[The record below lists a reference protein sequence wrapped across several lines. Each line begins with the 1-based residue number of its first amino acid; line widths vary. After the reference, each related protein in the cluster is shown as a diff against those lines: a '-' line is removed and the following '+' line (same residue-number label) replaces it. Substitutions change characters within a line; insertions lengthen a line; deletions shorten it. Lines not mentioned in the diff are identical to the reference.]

1 MFHLPVSA
9 LELLRDIIR
18 DGRWRFGMPPRS
30 RIELRAEQLA
40 GLVFRPTKT
49 STEELKMAEQ
59 AEELSI
65 SAKSVPLLPPRPV
78 PPHPADLLPPR
89 MSAPPAIESDLST
102 ALRGDPAEPRHLI
115 VGHGVSLSGEITSC
129 ARLLIEGNVE
139 ANLHDCHDV
148 DIAEGGL
155 FKGVASI
162 DNAEVRGR
170 FEGDLVVRKR
180 LLIRATGHVSG
191 KITYSEIEIEH
202 GGKISGQ
209 VEVHR
214 EGDLASHQP
223 RARRAAS
230 AD

>member
-1 MFHLPVSA
+1 MQ
-9 LELLRDIIR
+9 
-18 DGRWRFGMPPRS
+18 G
-30 RIELRAEQLA
+30 
-40 GLVFRPTKT
+40 
-49 STEELKMAEQ
+49 
-59 AEELSI
+59 
-65 SAKSVPLLPPRPV
+65 
-78 PPHPADLLPPR
+78 
-89 MSAPPAIESDLST
+89 
-102 ALRGDPAEPRHLI
+102 
-115 VGHGVSLSGEITSC
+115 LSGDITSC
-129 ARLLIEGNVE
+129 ARLIIEGNVE

-148 DIAEGGL
+148 DIAESGL

-209 VEVHR
+209 VEVHC
-214 EGDLASHQP
+214 EGDLVSHQP

>member
-1 MFHLPVSA
+1 
-9 LELLRDIIR
+9 
-18 DGRWRFGMPPRS
+18 
-30 RIELRAEQLA
+30 
-40 GLVFRPTKT
+40 
-49 STEELKMAEQ
+49 MAEQ
-59 AEELSI
+59 AEDLGI
-65 SAKSVPLLPPRPV
+65 SAKPVPLLPPRPV

-89 MSAPPAIESDLST
+89 MSAPPVPGSDPS
-102 ALRGDPAEPRHLI
+102 AVSHADPNEPRQLI

-129 ARLLIEGNVE
+129 ARLIIEGNVE

-148 DIAEGGL
+148 DIAETGH
-155 FKGVASI
+155 FKGVAAI

-202 GGKISGQ
+202 GGKISGEL
-209 VEVHR
+209 EVHR

>member
-1 MFHLPVSA
+1 MA
-9 LELLRDIIR
+9 DQLEDL
-18 DGRWRFGMPPRS
+18 G
-30 RIELRAEQLA
+30 
-40 GLVFRPTKT
+40 
-49 STEELKMAEQ
+49 
-59 AEELSI
+59 I
-65 SAKSVPLLPPRPV
+65 SAKSAPLLPPRPV

-89 MSAPPAIESDLST
+89 VPAAPERSSGAH
-102 ALRGDPAEPRHLI
+102 ADPSQPRQLA
-115 VGHGVSLSGEITSC
+115 VGQGVSLSGEVRSC
-129 ARLLIEGNVE
+129 ARLIIEGNVE

-148 DIAEGGL
+148 DIAETGF

-191 KITYSEIEIEH
+191 KITYSEIEIEQ
-202 GGKISGQ
+202 GGRISGEI
-209 VEVHR
+209 EVYR
-214 EGDLASHQP
+214 EDHLAANQA

>member
-1 MFHLPVSA
+1 LHLPVSA
-9 LELLRDIIR
+9 LGLLRDIIR
-18 DGRWRFGMPPRS
+18 DLPGRFGAPLRS
-30 RIELRAEQLA
+30 RSEVRAAQLA

-49 STEELKMAEQ
+49 STEEHKMAEQ
-59 AEELSI
+59 AEDLGI
-65 SAKSVPLLPPRPV
+65 PAKPVPLLPPRPV

-89 MSAPPAIESDLST
+89 MSAPPTPESERS
-102 ALRGDPAEPRHLI
+102 APSRADPTESRQLI

-129 ARLLIEGNVE
+129 AQLIIEGNVE
-139 ANLHDCHDV
+139 ANVHDCQDV
-148 DIAEGGL
+148 DIAETGL

>member
-1 MFHLPVSA
+1 
-9 LELLRDIIR
+9 
-18 DGRWRFGMPPRS
+18 
-30 RIELRAEQLA
+30 
-40 GLVFRPTKT
+40 
-49 STEELKMAEQ
+49 MAEQ
-59 AEELSI
+59 AEDLGI
-65 SAKSVPLLPPRPV
+65 SAKPVPLLPPRPV

-89 MSAPPAIESDLST
+89 MSAPPVPGSDPS
-102 ALRGDPAEPRHLI
+102 AVSHADPNEPRQLI
-115 VGHGVSLSGEITSC
+115 VGHAG
-129 ARLLIEGNVE
+129 
-139 ANLHDCHDV
+139 H
-148 DIAEGGL
+148 
-155 FKGVASI
+155 FKGVAAI

-202 GGKISGQ
+202 GGKISGE

-230 AD
+230 AG

>member
-1 MFHLPVSA
+1 
-9 LELLRDIIR
+9 
-18 DGRWRFGMPPRS
+18 
-30 RIELRAEQLA
+30 
-40 GLVFRPTKT
+40 
-49 STEELKMAEQ
+49 MAEQ
-59 AEELSI
+59 AEDLGI
-65 SAKSVPLLPPRPV
+65 SAKPVPLLPPRPV

-89 MSAPPAIESDLST
+89 MSAPPVPGSDLST
-102 ALRGDPAEPRHLI
+102 VSHADPAEPRQLI

-129 ARLLIEGNVE
+129 ARLIIEGNVE

-148 DIAEGGL
+148 DIAETGH
-155 FKGVASI
+155 FKGVAAI

-202 GGKISGQ
+202 GGKISGEL
-209 VEVHR
+209 EVHR

-230 AD
+230 AG

>member
-1 MFHLPVSA
+1 MSA
-9 LELLRDIIR
+9 LGLLCDIVRDVR
-18 DGRWRFGMPPRS
+18 GRLGMPLRS
-30 RIELRAEQLA
+30 QREMRADQLA
-40 GLVFRPTKT
+40 GLVFWPTKT
-49 STEELKMAEQ
+49 STEDHKMADQ
-59 AEELSI
+59 AEDLGI
-65 SAKSVPLLPPRPV
+65 PAKTAPLLPPRPV

-89 MSAPPAIESDLST
+89 NSAPPAPQSDSAT
-102 ALRGDPAEPRHLI
+102 GSHANPGEPRQLI
-115 VGHGVSLSGEITSC
+115 VGHGVSLSGEITAC
-129 ARLLIEGNVE
+129 ARLIIEGNVE

-148 DIAEGGL
+148 DISETGL

-180 LLIRATGHVSG
+180 LLIRATGHVLG

-209 VEVHR
+209 IEVYR
-214 EGDLASHQP
+214 EDNLAANQP
-223 RARRAAS
+223 RPRRAAS

>member
-1 MFHLPVSA
+1 MC
-9 LELLRDIIR
+9 
-18 DGRWRFGMPPRS
+18 GRFGAPLRS
-30 RIELRAEQLA
+30 RELRGDRLV

-49 STEELKMAEQ
+49 STGDHKMADQLED
-59 AEELSI
+59 LGI
-65 SAKSVPLLPPRPV
+65 SAKSAPLLPPRPV

-89 MSAPPAIESDLST
+89 ISAPPALAGSR
-102 ALRGDPAEPRHLI
+102 ADPSEPRQLV
-115 VGHGVSLSGEITSC
+115 VGQGVSLSGEVTAC
-129 ARLLIEGNVE
+129 ARLIIEGNVE

-148 DIAEGGL
+148 DIAETGL
-155 FKGVASI
+155 FKGVASV

-170 FEGDLVVRKR
+170 IEGDLVVRKR

-209 VEVHR
+209 IEVCR
-214 EGDLASHQP
+214 EDNLAANQP

>member
-1 MFHLPVSA
+1 
-9 LELLRDIIR
+9 
-18 DGRWRFGMPPRS
+18 
-30 RIELRAEQLA
+30 
-40 GLVFRPTKT
+40 
-49 STEELKMAEQ
+49 
-59 AEELSI
+59 
-65 SAKSVPLLPPRPV
+65 
-78 PPHPADLLPPR
+78 
-89 MSAPPAIESDLST
+89 
-102 ALRGDPAEPRHLI
+102 

-129 ARLLIEGNVE
+129 ARLIIEGNVE

-148 DIAEGGL
+148 DIAETGH
-155 FKGVASI
+155 FKGVAAI
-162 DNAEVRGR
+162 DNAEVHGR

-202 GGKISGQ
+202 GGKISGE

-230 AD
+230 AG

>member
-1 MFHLPVSA
+1 V
-9 LELLRDIIR
+9 
-18 DGRWRFGMPPRS
+18 
-30 RIELRAEQLA
+30 RAEQLA

-49 STEELKMAEQ
+49 STEEHKMAEQ
-59 AEELSI
+59 AEDLGI
-65 SAKSVPLLPPRPV
+65 SAKPVPLLPPRPV

-89 MSAPPAIESDLST
+89 MSAPPVPGSDLST
-102 ALRGDPAEPRHLI
+102 VSHADPNEPRQLI

-129 ARLLIEGNVE
+129 ARLIIEGNVE

-148 DIAEGGL
+148 DIAETGH
-155 FKGVASI
+155 FKGVAAI

-202 GGKISGQ
+202 GGKISGEL
-209 VEVHR
+209 EVHR

-230 AD
+230 AG

>member
-1 MFHLPVSA
+1 VSV
-9 LELLRDIIR
+9 LGPLRDILVEMC
-18 DGRWRFGMPPRS
+18 GRFGAPLRS
-30 RIELRAEQLA
+30 RELRGDRLV

-49 STEELKMAEQ
+49 STGDHKMADQLED
-59 AEELSI
+59 LGI
-65 SAKSVPLLPPRPV
+65 SAKSAPLLPPRPV

-89 MSAPPAIESDLST
+89 ISAPPAST
-102 ALRGDPAEPRHLI
+102 GSRADPSEPRQLV
-115 VGHGVSLSGEITSC
+115 VGQGVSLSGEVTAC
-129 ARLLIEGNVE
+129 ARLIIEGNVE

-148 DIAEGGL
+148 DIAETGH
-155 FKGVASI
+155 FKGAASI

-202 GGKISGQ
+202 GGRISGE
-209 VEVHR
+209 VEVYR
-214 EGDLASHQP
+214 EDNLAANQP

>member
-1 MFHLPVSA
+1 
-9 LELLRDIIR
+9 
-18 DGRWRFGMPPRS
+18 
-30 RIELRAEQLA
+30 
-40 GLVFRPTKT
+40 
-49 STEELKMAEQ
+49 MADQ
-59 AEELSI
+59 ADDLGI

-89 MSAPPAIESDLST
+89 MSAT
-102 ALRGDPAEPRHLI
+102 AAPEPSAGSRADPSEPRQLI
-115 VGHGVSLSGEITSC
+115 VGHGVSLSGEVTSC
-129 ARLLIEGNVE
+129 ARLIIEGSVE

-148 DIAEGGL
+148 DIAETGH

-202 GGKISGQ
+202 GGRVSGEI
-209 VEVHR
+209 EVYR
-214 EGDLASHQP
+214 EDNLTANQP
-223 RARRAAS
+223 RIRRAAS